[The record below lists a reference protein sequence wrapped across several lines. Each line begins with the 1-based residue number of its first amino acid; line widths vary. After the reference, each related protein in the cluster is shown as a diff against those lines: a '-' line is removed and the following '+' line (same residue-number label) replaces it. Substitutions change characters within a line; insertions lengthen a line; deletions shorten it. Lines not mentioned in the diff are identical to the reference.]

1 MVFYTPSGPMLDD
14 RAVTFAIVLMD
25 WSREMHSRPSSLVDW
40 KKTNPRDAE
49 QRRSVMTESTER
61 SWTETI
67 TATGGELLDEIKRL
81 VQEGNVRRIVIK
93 QGADTVVEFP
103 LTVGVAGALIA
114 PWLAAAGAIA
124 ALITDCSIEVER
136 SGDAPAE
143 TTDLEAI

>member
-1 MVFYTPSGPMLDD
+1 
-14 RAVTFAIVLMD
+14 
-25 WSREMHSRPSSLVDW
+25 
-40 KKTNPRDAE
+40 
-49 QRRSVMTESTER
+49 MTETTER

-67 TATGGELLDEIKRL
+67 TADGDALLEHVKRL
-81 VQEGNVRRIVIK
+81 LQEGNVRRIVIK

-136 SGDAPAE
+136 GGEAPAE
-143 TTDLEAI
+143 TKPDRAAA

>member
-1 MVFYTPSGPMLDD
+1 
-14 RAVTFAIVLMD
+14 
-25 WSREMHSRPSSLVDW
+25 
-40 KKTNPRDAE
+40 
-49 QRRSVMTESTER
+49 MTETIEP

-67 TATGGELLDEIKRL
+67 TAEGGALLEEVTRL
-81 VQEGNVRRIVIK
+81 VHEGNVRRIVIK

-136 SGDAPAE
+136 AGEAPARS
-143 TTDLEAI
+143 TDQVAL

>member
-1 MVFYTPSGPMLDD
+1 
-14 RAVTFAIVLMD
+14 
-25 WSREMHSRPSSLVDW
+25 
-40 KKTNPRDAE
+40 
-49 QRRSVMTESTER
+49 MTETTER

-67 TATGGELLDEIKRL
+67 SAEGGELLKEFSRL

-93 QGADTVVEFP
+93 QGSDTVIEFP

-136 SGDAPAE
+136 VGDVPNRDE
-143 TTDLEAI
+143 ERPGGEATVERNG

>member
-1 MVFYTPSGPMLDD
+1 M
-14 RAVTFAIVLMD
+14 
-25 WSREMHSRPSSLVDW
+25 
-40 KKTNPRDAE
+40 AE
-49 QRRSVMTESTER
+49 TAER

-67 TATGGELLDEIKRL
+67 SAEGDALLEEVTRL
-81 VQEGNVRRIVIK
+81 VHEGNVRRIVIK

-136 SGDAPAE
+136 VGEAPTE
-143 TTDLEAI
+143 SKTDKAAA

>member
-1 MVFYTPSGPMLDD
+1 M
-14 RAVTFAIVLMD
+14 
-25 WSREMHSRPSSLVDW
+25 
-40 KKTNPRDAE
+40 AE
-49 QRRSVMTESTER
+49 TGEQ

-67 TATGGELLDEIKRL
+67 TAEGGQLLEEIKRL
-81 VQEGNVRRIVIK
+81 IQEANVRRIVIQ

-136 SGDAPAE
+136 VGEAPAE
-143 TTDLEAI
+143 TKSNRA